1 MARVREGSKIRMRGL
16 MDDPDPIPVGTEGT
30 VTGVWGEGKMEQI
43 GVEWDIQ
50 PSRSLMLLPRD
61 PFTVLKY

>member
-1 MARVREGSKIRMRGL
+1 MRGL